1 MDRELDLWVGAKDYS
16 DPETVRRVFKQA
28 FDDSRRAYTE
38 EKGFFN
44 DKDFDQRRMKKR
56 METALKN
63 LGYAREMIGE
73 AYPDYPGTSYFEDD
87 WSYLNSI
94 LQESYDTLDD
104 EMDLLL
110 GASLWILDTLQD
122 AKKLWQTE
130 ADILP
135 QLSEDEMYDVPG
147 CLTVEDF
154 TFSTLIIMK
163 VKYVLLHRNDD
174 CKVYSPKGEPHRT
187 ILDEATIRGK
197 HMKDVPSRRTFEA
210 LLSALPEEAI
220 NEAVNDFRDKYWQ
233 LARIFFAG
241 LRENHKE
248 RDEQMK
254 RHDRLE
260 RKLNQYEN
268 KFTVRLGP
276 ENTNSLLTQDK
287 SLRELKG
294 QFDTITELDDGLG
307 RCADAIAQGVEE
319 KEQYAL
325 LFKNYPILP
334 KKTQELFMSEE
345 ALSGIKTFHID
356 NPYRLCFALLYLADR
371 GDDLI
376 WMYYFGTVLAK
387 ITALAL
393 PWSVEYDELDSI
405 SQAEQKKDDPAP
417 EPPLDL
423 YSVMYES
430 SEEDEYF
437 RETLNP
443 AQMMYE
449 HTGVV
454 LPRNIGRF
462 DWLEQ
467 SLKQYDV
474 PQEDRRV
481 MRMCMTL
488 MHAITHRYTGNYF
501 ETESQESAEP
511 ETETPSVP
519 DYEKQ
524 IAAIRKENKSLNE
537 QLWRS
542 RRDHAAVSEKL
553 EELIRTSKQEHEELS
568 RLREVVFAAQNP
580 EEDVP
585 DHRIELPFEV
595 SERVVVCGG
604 HDSFIRQFSQ
614 MITGNVRILSNVR
627 INEDLIKNAKMVW
640 IQTNAISHSD
650 YYKITDLCRKNDVPM
665 YYFLN
670 ASARKCAE
678 QIVEE
683 YTKKEFKK

>member
-1 MDRELDLWVGAKDYS
+1 MDRKLDLWVGAKDYS
-16 DPETVRRVFKQA
+16 DPETVRREFKQA

-73 AYPDYPGTSYFEDD
+73 AYPYYPGTSYFEDD

-122 AKKLWQTE
+122 AKKLLQTE

-488 MHAITHRYTGNYF
+488 MYAITHRYTGNYF